1 MQEVPV
7 LINSRRLS
15 GPAGVEIEG
24 ILGSNNDL
32 ITLDREE
39 TIFLKPLQ
47 IEKKEE
53 NAAQSIVSIDMA
65 STFIGNSYQYTTV
78 SYLHLFRFP
87 DTAVR
92 MNICDVYRSV
102 SFITPNA
109 SSDPHAKRLSG
120 VLSDIDDLLG
130 QLRTLYPES
139 FLQELSHLRVGIIGL
154 RQSFRYGL
162 PVLGLAPGLGPRPPL
177 VPGDLRL
184 CLAVRRHGVRVD
196 VEGLQ

>member
-7 LINSRRLS
+7 LINGRRLS

-78 SYLHLFRFP
+78 SP
-87 DTAVR
+87 S
-92 MNICDVYRSV
+92 SV
-102 SFITPNA
+102 
-109 SSDPHAKRLSG
+109 
-120 VLSDIDDLLG
+120 
-130 QLRTLYPES
+130 
-139 FLQELSHLRVGIIGL
+139 
-154 RQSFRYGL
+154 
-162 PVLGLAPGLGPRPPL
+162 
-177 VPGDLRL
+177 
-184 CLAVRRHGVRVD
+184 
-196 VEGLQ
+196 